1 MVPLISVIILA
12 ATGEPTG
19 VRAWLGLGIALV
31 GVAIFLWGKRDGSGS
46 IVGDLL
52 SFGAAISFA
61 IYGIVNRPLVRRY
74 ATETYTAYTTLAGTI
89 PLLAVTMPG
98 MAAQDWGSVTGEG
111 WLALLYTVIF
121 PVYIAYMLLNWGI
134 AQRGVAAATSFQLLV
149 PVTSGL
155 LSAIFL
161 HEAFGPLK
169 LAGGAIILAGLI
181 VVRTRSRSAQAQS
194 HPREEP
200 A

>member
-19 VRAWLGLGIALV
+19 ARAWLGLGIALV
-31 GVAIFLWGKRDGSGS
+31 GVVIFLWGKRDGSGGS
-46 IVGDLL
+46 LAGDLL

-61 IYGIVNRPLVRRY
+61 VYGIVNRPLVHRY
-74 ATETYTAYTTLAGTI
+74 PTETYTAYTTLAGSI
-89 PLLAVTMPG
+89 PLLVATLPG
-98 MAAQDWGSVTGEG
+98 MAAQEWGSVTLDG

-149 PVTSGL
+149 PVTSGI

-161 HEAFGPLK
+161 HEVFGPLK
-169 LAGGAIILAGLI
+169 LAGAAIILAGLI
-181 VVRTRSRSAQAQS
+181 VVRTQSRLGRQ
-194 HPREEP
+194 PRVMEETG
-200 A
+200 